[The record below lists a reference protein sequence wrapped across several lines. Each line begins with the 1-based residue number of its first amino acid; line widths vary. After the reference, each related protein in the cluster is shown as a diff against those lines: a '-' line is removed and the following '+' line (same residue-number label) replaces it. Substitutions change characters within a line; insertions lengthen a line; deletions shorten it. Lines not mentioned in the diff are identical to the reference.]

1 MLLETYTSLDDEG
14 IKKCL
19 PKFLNVVE
27 EVTGKPEYSMF
38 NLSLKEDWKNSKKYC
53 NDMPGN
59 QSLSTRGSCFY
70 INGLGVSVNGQD
82 PHLAKLARQQ
92 SQPCQHVNGNSNS
105 TT

>member
-38 NLSLKEDWKNSKKYC
+38 NLSLKEEWKNSKKYC
-53 NDMPGN
+53 NDMPGK
-59 QSLSTRGSCFY
+59 QSLDLFGLFDTEMNFFSEWTGSTPGETCS
-70 INGLGVSVNGQD
+70 S
-82 PHLAKLARQQ
+82 AK
-92 SQPCQHVNGNSNS
+92 STVPTCQWEI
-105 TT
+105 

>member
-38 NLSLKEDWKNSKKYC
+38 NLSLKEEWKNSKNYC
-53 NDMPGN
+53 NDMPGK
-59 QSLSTRGSCFY
+59 QSLERLGRNSTD
-70 INGLGVSVNGQD
+70 GLLVSVNGQD

>member
-38 NLSLKEDWKNSKKYC
+38 NLSLKEEWKNSKKYC
-53 NDMPGN
+53 NDMPGK
-59 QSLSTRGSCFY
+59 QSLER
-70 INGLGVSVNGQD
+70 LG
-82 PHLAKLARQQ
+82 R
-92 SQPCQHVNGNSNS
+92 NS
-105 TT
+105 TEMDCVFQ